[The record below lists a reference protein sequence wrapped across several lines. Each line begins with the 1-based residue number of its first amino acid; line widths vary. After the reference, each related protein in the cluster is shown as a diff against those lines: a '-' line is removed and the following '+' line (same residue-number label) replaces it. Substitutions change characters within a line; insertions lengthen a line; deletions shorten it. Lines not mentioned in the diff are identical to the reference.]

1 VERYN
6 VLIKPSALKEIES
19 IPLKKDRQ
27 RILGRIERLSED
39 PRPHGSRKLS
49 GQEAY
54 RLRQGRYRV
63 LYTVAD
69 RDLIVEVV
77 RVGDR
82 KDVYR

>member
-1 VERYN
+1 VARYS

-19 IPLKKDRQ
+19 IPLKRDRQ

-39 PRPHGSRKLS
+39 PRPPGSRKLA

-63 LYTVAD
+63 LYTIAD
-69 RDLIVEVV
+69 RELIVEVV

>member
-1 VERYN
+1 VARYN

-19 IPLKKDRQ
+19 LPLKRNRQ

-39 PRPHGSRKLS
+39 PRPPGSRKLS

-63 LYTVAD
+63 LYTIAD
-69 RDLIVEVV
+69 RELIVEVV